1 MTTTTTTAA
10 DGSQGHGKSSSTDTE
25 QRLQGMGDRL
35 KQVMA
40 SGIGADR
47 EQVLAKVAELRA
59 LASELEDFAES
70 LSSGSAATKPVFV
83 NSTFPRSTRKT
94 MNVVK
99 MPRLGT
105 VFADASGEEGG
116 EFSTQV
122 AIPPGG
128 LTFIAS
134 AAVMQESD
142 DDDSVSAS
150 VDIADIAD
158 AMRGTALE
166 SSDDVPM
173 PSHTDDGPA
182 AVAHAETST
191 ESVGGFAHPP
201 DSFAQTILAQAT
213 QAARIVEGSAAAAGA
228 AVVAPQMPVP
238 ADHTPAAGELPP
250 SGFDVYGMA
259 SWPQSAT
266 PVSASAID
274 GSAASATA
282 MPSLPGMYGA
292 LPLPYPLPHPL
303 AMHCGFLPPLMY
315 GVPPSM
321 GSPVAPGGAAPPPP
335 PGLGPT
341 TSAHS
346 LAGVPPSSATSSEA
360 LAAAQQQALE
370 QQSELWMSEHGV
382 VDANGVPRSKMVMAM
397 PGTDHYQHAVAAA
410 AAAAAAGYPMNVPFM
425 YPHIDSS
432 NISAAATGGGS
443 ENNESVVS
451 VDSLSNRGVASRFA
465 SVHYPQQPLAGD
477 SARGFNMS
485 GGGEYPPVT
494 QYMWPEHSKHMAA
507 AQGAYPYI
515 HHQQQQGYHQGS
527 GGAGQ
532 QGYRRR
538 GSGSNNSS
546 GSGSANGSNANN
558 NNNNNSSGG
567 SNSGNNYHHNQ
578 HQQHHQQHHQSRD
591 RRGNTGGGY
600 QRQQRWNNNNNN
612 SGGQGGYNSRHH
624 HHHQHPQHRHQSPHN
639 NSTYSQDA
647 GAPGFSGVAPS
658 EVSIGSSNSGYYSN
672 NNNNL
677 QK

>member
-1 MTTTTTTAA
+1 MTTTTAA
-10 DGSQGHGKSSSTDTE
+10 DATQGHGKNGDNE
-25 QRLQGMGDRL
+25 QRLQAMGDRL
-35 KQVMA
+35 KQVL
-40 SGIGADR
+40 GTEIGVDR

-59 LASELEDFAES
+59 LAKELEDFAGS
-70 LSSGSAATKPVFV
+70 LNSTAAKPVLV

-94 MNVVK
+94 MVK

-116 EFSTQV
+116 EFNTQV

-158 AMRGTALE
+158 AMRGAVLE
-166 SSDDVPM
+166 PNDVM
-173 PSHTDDGPA
+173 PTPARADDDGPTT
-182 AVAHAETST
+182 VTHAETGT
-191 ESVGGFAHPP
+191 ESVGGFAHPTE
-201 DSFAQTILAQAT
+201 SFAKTVLAQAT
-213 QAARIVEGSAAAAGA
+213 QGVSA
-228 AVVAPQMPVP
+228 AVVAPQMPIP
-238 ADHTPAAGELPP
+238 ADHTPAAGGVPPP

-259 SWPQSAT
+259 SWPPPAT
-266 PVSASAID
+266 PVSASAVD
-274 GSAASATA
+274 GSAASSA
-282 MPSLPGMYGA
+282 MPAMYGA

-321 GSPVAPGGAAPPPP
+321 GSPVVPGGGAAPPPP
-335 PGLGPT
+335 PGLGST
-341 TSAHS
+341 AAGHS
-346 LAGVPPSSATSSEA
+346 LGMPPSSAASSDA
-360 LAAAQQQALE
+360 LAAQ
-370 QQSELWMSEHGV
+370 QQSELWVPEHGV
-382 VDANGVPRSKMVMAM
+382 VDASGVPRSKMVMAM

-451 VDSLSNRGVASRFA
+451 VDSNRGVASRFG
-465 SVHYPQQPLAGD
+465 SMHYPPQQHQQQHQQPLAGD
-477 SARGFNMS
+477 SARGFN
-485 GGGEYPPVT
+485 EYPPAM
-494 QYMWPEHSKHMAA
+494 QYMWPEHSKHMA
-507 AQGAYPYI
+507 QGAYPYV
-515 HHQQQQGYHQGS
+515 HQGYHQGS
-527 GGAGQ
+527 AGH

-546 GSGSANGSNANN
+546 GSGSANGSNANTN

-578 HQQHHQQHHQSRD
+578 HHQHQSRD

-600 QRQQRWNNNNNN
+600 PRQQQQQQQQQRWNNNNNN
-612 SGGQGGYNSRHH
+612 NSGGYNPRHQHH
-624 HHHQHPQHRHQSPHN
+624 HHHHNQQQHRHQSPHN
-639 NSTYSQDA
+639 SSTYSQDA
-647 GAPGFSGVAPS
+647 GSAPGFSGVAAS
-658 EVSIGSSNSGYYSN
+658 EVSVGSSNSGYYSN
-672 NNNNL
+672 NNNIP
-677 QK
+677 K